1 MSWSSG
7 WYSSLSNRYMYEG
20 ACPPLES
27 NVLLQKKARTMKK
40 YMAEQWCYVMNQ
52 SYTGYPVSKLRKKH
66 KWKRTYMLEMN
77 NMMSSGGT

>member
-27 NVLLQKKARTMKK
+27 NMLLQRKALTMEK
-40 YMAEQWCYVMNQ
+40 YMAEQCAVYIKNLSVTQEKN
-52 SYTGYPVSKLRKKH
+52 
-66 KWKRTYMLEMN
+66 
-77 NMMSSGGT
+77 